1 MSKGE
6 MKIRV
11 AGGEKS
17 LDFRRLKIS
26 RKEMVG
32 TDTAGSGSTKAAVS
46 GYHCSWAAL
55 LRFLCLS
62 CPLALRV

>member
-32 TDTAGSGSTKAAVS
+32 TDTAGSGSTKVKKVK
-46 GYHCSWAAL
+46 AL
-55 LRFLCLS
+55 
-62 CPLALRV
+62 V